1 MMLLKNHLQTLIPS
15 ALLKSQRILGFEL
28 ALIELPCK
36 TTRFTT
42 DQVTNLWEKMPFW
55 GFAWASGQVLANYLL
70 QHPEKVKGKRV
81 LDLGCGAGLVA
92 LAAKKAGAISV
103 SACDI
108 DYFAQ
113 QACIENAKLNNIAVS
128 IVTNWSITD
137 FDIIVAADIFYDQGN
152 NDLLETLL
160 SENHVDV
167 LLAESHGL
175 LSHSRLGLVTQRFAT
190 TLPKIAGFDEEQC
203 VKLYGATSESLA

>member
-1 MMLLKNHLQTLIPS
+1 MPS
-15 ALLKSQRILGFEL
+15 AVLTSQRILGFEL

-36 TTRFTT
+36 SSRFTT
-42 DQVTNLWEKMPFW
+42 DQVNSLWNQMPFW

-81 LDLGCGAGLVA
+81 LDLGCGAGLA
-92 LAAKKAGAISV
+92 SLAAKKAGAMSV

-113 QACIENAKLNNIAVS
+113 QACIENAKLNNSEVS
-128 IVTNWSITD
+128 IVTNWNMAD

-152 NDLLETLL
+152 SNLLEKLL
-160 SENHVDV
+160 SQNHVEV

-175 LSHSRLGLVTQRFAT
+175 LSHSRLGLVTERFAT
-190 TLPKIAGFDEEQC
+190 TMPKIVGFDEEQC
-203 VKLYGATSESLA
+203 VKLYGTTSQ